1 MHRRYRQLSRST
13 PKRSRRLKSAF
24 HKRHEELYTYSEPH
38 NAVEVVNIESTL
50 YGHVDKPQPPRVKKG
65 APPAK
70 ALVGRRKAIFAA
82 DGKSVGHA
90 VYDGSKLGAGATIK
104 GPAII
109 EEVTTTI
116 VIEPRWT
123 AQLDVSGSYV
133 MTRKR
138 SFAVAGVGAAAP

>member
-1 MHRRYRQLSRST
+1 V
-13 PKRSRRLKSAF
+13 KAAF

-38 NAVEVVNIESTL
+38 NSVEVVNIESTL

-65 APPAK
+65 LPAAK
-70 ALVGRRKAIFAA
+70 AINGRRKAIFAA
-82 DGKSVGHA
+82 NGKLVGTP

-116 VIEPRWT
+116 VIEPKWSAR
-123 AQLDVSGSYV
+123 LDVSGSYV
-133 MTRKR
+133 ISRK
-138 SFAVAGVGAAAP
+138 

>member
-1 MHRRYRQLSRST
+1 M
-13 PKRSRRLKSAF
+13 
-24 HKRHEELYTYSEPH
+24 E
-38 NAVEVVNIESTL
+38 
-50 YGHVDKPQPPRVKKG
+50 KPQPPRVKTG

-82 DGKSVGHA
+82 DGKLVNTP

-123 AQLDVSGSYV
+123 ARLDVSGSYV
-133 MTRKR
+133 LTRK
-138 SFAVAGVGAAAP
+138 